1 MPDAG
6 PAPRTYG
13 VVGRA
18 LLLAAL
24 LLLVM
29 GMLFFAGLFPIPA
42 RTRTIIGGVL
52 AFMAVLDATL
62 GVFFLRRG
70 QS

>member
-1 MPDAG
+1 VPDAR
-6 PAPRTYG
+6 PAPRAYG

-24 LLLVM
+24 LLFVTA
-29 GMLFFAGLFPIPA
+29 MLFFAGLFPIPE
-42 RTRTIIGGVL
+42 RTRLIIAGVL
-52 AFMAVLDATL
+52 VFMAVLDAAL
-62 GVFFLRRG
+62 GMFFLTRS